1 MNYIVLFVLLI
12 LVFAFLRVNNFISED
27 YNSTTSMPAC
37 TNSPDNNNNIDL
49 TIQYYNNTIVFYW
62 HTHQAYDHFKIYE
75 DEIQLVFDNEDTIL
89 ADKIGFYEIPYIPK
103 SNTDETIDSE
113 VKIKTY
119 YIRGYKKP
127 RGGCYDQSKPLESK
141 QYIPQLKNV
150 ELEDYAV
157 CKVDG
162 SHKIMFADIEEITED
177 PEKYKK
183 IENAGADEVKYYTSD
198 LYNVDFSKH
207 ITENELNK
215 LNDPNVN
222 RFKINFK

>member
-27 YNSTTSMPAC
+27 YYTTTSMPLC
-37 TNSPDNNNNIDL
+37 TTNSPDINNNIDL

-62 HTHQAYDHFKIYE
+62 HTHQAYDHFEIYE
-75 DEIQLVFDNEDTIL
+75 DTEKLVFDTEEKIL
-89 ADKIGFYEIPYIPK
+89 ADKIGFYEKPYIPK
-103 SNTDETIDSE
+103 NITDENITSSK
-113 VKIKTY
+113 VKKYKIKA
-119 YIRGYKKP
+119 YKN
-127 RGGCYDQSKPLESK
+127 GCYDESNTLESK

-162 SHKIMFADIEEITED
+162 SHKIMFADIEDITKEKQ
-177 PEKYKK
+177 KYKK

-207 ITENELNK
+207 ITDNELKK

>member
-27 YNSTTSMPAC
+27 YTSTTSMTPC
-37 TNSPDNNNNIDL
+37 PNSPDNNDIDL

-62 HTHQAYDHFKIYE
+62 HTQQAYDHFKIYE
-75 DEIQLVFDNEDTIL
+75 DEKQLFFDTEDTIL

-103 SNTDETIDSE
+103 SNTDETIDSQE
-113 VKIKTY
+113 KKTY
-119 YIRGYKKP
+119 YIRAYKNP
-127 RGGCYDQSKPLESK
+127 MGGCYDQSKSLESK
-141 QYIPQLKNV
+141 QNIAQLKNV

-162 SHKIMFADIEEITED
+162 SHKIMFADIEEITENN
-177 PEKYKK
+177 KYKK

-207 ITENELNK
+207 ITDNELNK